1 MSQNGSKEVGC
12 AFVVSLYLWTEGI
25 ELEHK
30 KYESYGD
37 LDLMEGGTIV
47 DNRNEDSMVR
57 QIEKNLSQN
66 INDNLFLVG
75 KEPDGRM
82 NPQSNSLVV
91 NHNMSNPGT
100 MNAFQVEETYLKGK
114 NKVRRDSSAL
124 DPEFPLVSYEH
135 IDDSLA
141 ISRAEYIRQAREAC
155 LRQLSD
161 LQVYSRPYDVNYMH
175 PETTII
181 PESPPKK
188 SKTWNLFREGHED
201 RRTED
206 KWPSMDAAARSENA
220 TPQELNSFRFLVVRM
235 VCAVVL
241 FLTVFV
247 IDKLDLKIGNLSNEK
262 VEEYITQNDVMDN
275 IEDYIVTWLK

>member
-1 MSQNGSKEVGC
+1 M
-12 AFVVSLYLWTEGI
+12 
-25 ELEHK
+25 
-30 KYESYGD
+30 
-37 LDLMEGGTIV
+37 
-47 DNRNEDSMVR
+47 DNRSEDSIVR

-66 INDNLFLVG
+66 NDNLFLVG
-75 KEPDGRM
+75 KEPEDRRS
-82 NPQSNSLVV
+82 QQTNSLVV
-91 NHNMSNPGT
+91 TNKGSKPGT
-100 MNAFQVEETYLKGK
+100 MNAIRVEETYFNGN
-114 NKVRRDSSAL
+114 NKVRRDISTHN
-124 DPEFPLVSYEH
+124 PEFPLVSYDH

-161 LQVYSRPYDVNYMH
+161 IQVYSRPYDVNYMN
-175 PETTII
+175 PETAAT

-201 RRTED
+201 RGAED
-206 KWPSMDAAARSENA
+206 NRFSTDSAARSEDA
-220 TPQELNSFRFLVVRM
+220 TPQELTSFRFLVVRM

-247 IDKLDLKIGNLSNEK
+247 IDKLELKIGNFTNEK
-262 VEEYITQNDVMDN
+262 MQEYITQNDVMDD